1 MLTSV
6 LITALCLPPLA
17 SGHTDTFLPLVLHSP
32 AKHADR
38 GESFDKTSNNSA
50 KKLTKYGDKLELPP
64 QQSQAALI
72 TGLWSVLYILT
83 DREVQPEY
91 VAQLNRCLW

>member
-6 LITALCLPPLA
+6 LIAALCLPPLA

-38 GESFDKTSNNSA
+38 VGSFDKTSNNSA

-64 QQSQAALI
+64 HQRQAAMI
-72 TGLWSVLYILT
+72 TGLWSVLYLAT
-83 DREVQPEY
+83 DRELEPEC
-91 VAQLNRCLW
+91 VVKLNRCSW